1 MHKSQSIHAIATL
14 IGLLLFVKLSGADT
28 AIALKNEPILPI
40 PFVIALDQK
49 KIALGE
55 RLFNDPRLSHSNQMP
70 CAQCHQLAQGG
81 DDGLPRSITNT
92 GEPDT
97 INSPTIFN
105 SGFNFRQTWRGA
117 FKTLEAQ
124 AEGDLKNAM
133 HGATN
138 WQELLPKLSR
148 DKDYVKTFNNIYP
161 QGIVRETVLDAIATY
176 DKSLITPNSRFDQY
190 LRGNDNALSYYEMY
204 GYRLFKYYGCIACH
218 QGINAGGNVFQKF
231 GLFDNYF
238 EHRGNITKADYGLM
252 NVTGNEKDKFVFK
265 VPSLRNIA
273 VTGPYLHDGSI
284 DELKDVISIMA
295 RFQLGVDIPD
305 EHISNIEKFLH
316 TLTGEYKGQLLEN
329 PREKIID

>member
-176 DKSLITPNSRFDQY
+176 EKSLITPNSRFDQY
-190 LRGNDNALSYYEMY
+190 LRGNDLS
-204 GYRLFKYYGCIACH
+204 
-218 QGINAGGNVFQKF
+218 
-231 GLFDNYF
+231 
-238 EHRGNITKADYGLM
+238 
-252 NVTGNEKDKFVFK
+252 
-265 VPSLRNIA
+265 
-273 VTGPYLHDGSI
+273 
-284 DELKDVISIMA
+284 
-295 RFQLGVDIPD
+295 
-305 EHISNIEKFLH
+305 
-316 TLTGEYKGQLLEN
+316 
-329 PREKIID
+329 